1 MRMVLRQS
9 LQMIFVGV
17 AVGILGAVAAGRV
30 LNRLVEGMRP
40 ADVSTF
46 AITIAVLVIA
56 ALFASFVP
64 ARRASRVDP
73 VSALRQQ

>member
-1 MRMVLRQS
+1 
-9 LQMIFVGV
+9 
-17 AVGILGAVAAGRV
+17 
-30 LNRLVEGMRP
+30 LVEGMRP

-46 AITIAVLVIA
+46 ALTIPVLVIA

>member
-1 MRMVLRQS
+1 L
-9 LQMIFVGV
+9 
-17 AVGILGAVAAGRV
+17 AAGRI

-46 AITIAVLVIA
+46 AIMILVLVIA
-56 ALFASFVP
+56 AVFASLVP
-64 ARRASRVDP
+64 ARRASQIDP

>member
-1 MRMVLRQS
+1 MRLVLGES
-9 LQMIFVGV
+9 LVMICVGV
-17 AVGILGAVAAGRV
+17 GVGIPAALAAGRI

-46 AITIAVLVIA
+46 AITISVLVIA

>member
-1 MRMVLRQS
+1 LRMVLGQS
-9 LQMIFVGV
+9 LVMIFVGV
-17 AVGILGAVAAGRV
+17 GVGILAALAAGRI

-46 AITIAVLVIA
+46 AITISVLVIA
-56 ALFASFVP
+56 ALFASFIP

-73 VSALRQQ
+73 MSALRQE